1 MYFSLRKKEYGAT
14 LKHSVFFSRVTACFL
29 RLFCKGFRAEYE
41 EKTRKRFC
49 LARYS
54 IIFCFFGKTRGC
66 KCGCNPLPKIFKTLP
81 NKTSKL
87 CFMLNYQI
95 KCKDIVRI
103 YIFSY
108 LNTEAAISIQEFE
121 SWTWSWM
128 EPVWNS
134 SRIFFKDC
142 LLGFSSFS
150 LLIN

>member
-1 MYFSLRKKEYGAT
+1 MYFSPRKKEYGAT
-14 LKHSVFFSRVTACFL
+14 LKHSVFSSRVTACFL

-41 EKTRKRFC
+41 EKARKVLPGTLFNYF
-49 LARYS
+49 LFLVS
-54 IIFCFFGKTRGC
+54 KTRGC
-66 KCGCNPLPKIFKTLP
+66 KCGCNPLPKIFKTLH
-81 NKTSKL
+81 NRTSKL
-87 CFMLNYQI
+87 CFMHDQI
-95 KCKDIVRI
+95 KFKDVVRI